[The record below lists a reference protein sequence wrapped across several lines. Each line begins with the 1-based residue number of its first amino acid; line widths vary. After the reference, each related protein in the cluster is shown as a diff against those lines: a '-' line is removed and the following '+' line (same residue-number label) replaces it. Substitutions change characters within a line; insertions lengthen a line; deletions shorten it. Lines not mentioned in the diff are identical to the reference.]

1 MFRLPTTFMVF
12 FLAGCAP
19 AAVTTAASPAA
30 SASPAATAASPTPM
44 PTPSV
49 ASSPAGAAPGRVLEA
64 SSRSNGEDAPMG
76 KAARTDA
83 EWKALYQA
91 VNPDKTPPAVDFTKE
106 MVVAVYAGSRADA
119 GYAVAVTDVGYGA
132 DKVVVTYK
140 VSRGDGPAGQVISY
154 PYVFVAI
161 NRSDLPVTFQDA
173 SK

>member
-1 MFRLPTTFMVF
+1 MFRLPTTFLVF
-12 FLAGCAP
+12 FLASCAP

-30 SASPAATAASPTPM
+30 STMPAAAASSTPA

-49 ASSPAGAAPGRVLEA
+49 ASSPAGAAPDRQLETGSVTNGDDKA
-64 SSRSNGEDAPMG
+64 SG

-106 MVVAVYAGSRADA
+106 MVVAVYAGSQPNP
-119 GYAVAVTDVGYGA
+119 GYVVAVTDVGYGA
-132 DKVVVTYK
+132 DKIVVSYK
-140 VSRGDGPAGQVISY
+140 VTHDDGVYAQVISY

-161 NRSDLPVTFQDA
+161 DRSDLPVTVAEA